1 MLLFKN
7 SNFLRNLT
15 LCFGSLVFML
25 SQLSAQ
31 IATFTEDFSG
41 DSLDGWSTFGTG
53 GTHDTTNDVY
63 TFEAIQGSQS
73 PYLNRS
79 GSGPVT
85 TMSDYTATISFDM
98 INFKGGG
105 AAGASADFRMHT
117 NGEDGRIE
125 FKINPWG
132 NVNITHSDYRT
143 SGGWTITNLAGDNTL
158 SVGTSNIQ
166 NGSSLTIQQKYTVS
180 TDSFEWSYAFNDD
193 ALTSLYTNS
202 VGATGTDGFGDTITG
217 ISFQSNAKMV
227 EISYGQWSSVS
238 PAAEIDITSFSVVV
252 PEPNTYALIAGML
265 VLSSV
270 VLRRRK

>member
-1 MLLFKN
+1 MLPVKHFNFFKN
-7 SNFLRNLT
+7 LT
-15 LCFGSLVFML
+15 FCFGSCVFML

-31 IATFTEDFSG
+31 IATFSEDFTG
-41 DSLDGWSTFGTG
+41 DTLDGWISFGTG
-53 GTHDTTNDVY
+53 GTHDTTDDVY
-63 TFEAIQGSQS
+63 TMQAIQGSQS
-73 PYLNRS
+73 PYLHRT

-105 AAGASADFRMHT
+105 ATGASADFRMHT

-125 FKINPWG
+125 FKVNPWG

-158 SVGTSNIQ
+158 SVGSSNIQ
-166 NGSSLTIQQKYTVS
+166 NGSSLTIQQKYTAS

-202 VGATGTDGFGDTITG
+202 LGATGTDGFGDTITG
-217 ISFQSNAKMV
+217 RAFDNNAKMV
-227 EISYGQWSSVS
+227 EISYGQWSDVS

-265 VLSSV
+265 VLTSV

>member
-1 MLLFKN
+1 MLLSKN

-15 LCFGSLVFML
+15 LCFGFFVYML

-53 GTHDTTNDVY
+53 GTHDTVNNVY

-217 ISFQSNAKMV
+217 IAFQSNAKMV

-270 VLRRRK
+270 ALRRRK